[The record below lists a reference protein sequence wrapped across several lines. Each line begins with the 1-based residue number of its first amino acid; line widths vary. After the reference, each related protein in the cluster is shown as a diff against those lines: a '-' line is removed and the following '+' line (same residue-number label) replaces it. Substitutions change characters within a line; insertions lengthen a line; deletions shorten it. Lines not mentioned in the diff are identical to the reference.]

1 MFRDII
7 LVFSG
12 LAVLIVG
19 VLYPQEKNTIY
30 GIPWTW
36 FFIWYGMVL
45 IISLRLINSSNLR
58 IPSFFLLYFSLIFF
72 IILSSATF
80 ISDYKV
86 DQFHFFDVFS
96 VLILTT
102 LTSYFLIS
110 GVRPDRFFYL
120 ADKFCLTLCFF
131 LLLFRLVEFDF
142 SREGSFLGLGPLTF
156 IKYVSL
162 GVLIRLIYL
171 KKFSLIAVFLYG
183 SAYLISDSRGPLIYV
198 FIVYSIYLVL
208 SLRGFSIRNISFRNL
223 SLGIVVFALFIS
235 YAMNNA
241 RLATSFQEIPLAF
254 IDSSDLSVTDD
265 DVAREEVSSIIVRLV
280 AFAESI
286 EILQENPFFGI
297 GPGQWPNKTQMQS
310 IDYPH
315 NSLLEIWTEY
325 GIFVLAIFLYLVWL
339 VIKNI
344 LKGNVYGYLA
354 LFCFFTTLTSGGA
367 RDLRFFL
374 LFALLTIF
382 VSVFYKN
389 TSKIKQGKR
398 RINFG

>member
-120 ADKFCLTLCFF
+120 ADKFCLTLCLF

-142 SREGSFLGLGPLTF
+142 
-156 IKYVSL
+156 
-162 GVLIRLIYL
+162 
-171 KKFSLIAVFLYG
+171 
-183 SAYLISDSRGPLIYV
+183 
-198 FIVYSIYLVL
+198 
-208 SLRGFSIRNISFRNL
+208 
-223 SLGIVVFALFIS
+223 
-235 YAMNNA
+235 
-241 RLATSFQEIPLAF
+241 
-254 IDSSDLSVTDD
+254 
-265 DVAREEVSSIIVRLV
+265 
-280 AFAESI
+280 
-286 EILQENPFFGI
+286 
-297 GPGQWPNKTQMQS
+297 
-310 IDYPH
+310 
-315 NSLLEIWTEY
+315 
-325 GIFVLAIFLYLVWL
+325 
-339 VIKNI
+339 
-344 LKGNVYGYLA
+344 
-354 LFCFFTTLTSGGA
+354 
-367 RDLRFFL
+367 
-374 LFALLTIF
+374 
-382 VSVFYKN
+382 
-389 TSKIKQGKR
+389 
-398 RINFG
+398 

>member
-1 MFRDII
+1 MYRDII

-12 LAVLIVG
+12 LAVLMVG

-36 FFIWYGMVL
+36 FFIWFGMVL
-45 IISLRLINSSNLR
+45 IISLRLINSSNLK
-58 IPSFFLLYFSLIFF
+58 IPSFFLLYFFLIFF

-96 VLILTT
+96 VLLLTT

-198 FIVYSIYLVL
+198 FIVYSFFLVL
-208 SLRGFSIRNISFRNL
+208 SLR
-223 SLGIVVFALFIS
+223 
-235 YAMNNA
+235 
-241 RLATSFQEIPLAF
+241 AF
-254 IDSSDLSVTDD
+254 IH
-265 DVAREEVSSIIVRLV
+265 
-280 AFAESI
+280 
-286 EILQENPFFGI
+286 
-297 GPGQWPNKTQMQS
+297 KK
-310 IDYPH
+310 Y
-315 NSLLEIWTEY
+315 
-325 GIFVLAIFLYLVWL
+325 FL
-339 VIKNI
+339 
-344 LKGNVYGYLA
+344 
-354 LFCFFTTLTSGGA
+354 
-367 RDLRFFL
+367 
-374 LFALLTIF
+374 
-382 VSVFYKN
+382 
-389 TSKIKQGKR
+389 
-398 RINFG
+398 